1 MCDYTKMT
9 YGEKVLNSIYY
20 LYKNLGLDFD
30 MDTIMYMFFEGYIYR
45 EDTEDG
51 SFVVYDY
58 DGIHGKINVQNGEFI
73 QTK

>member
-1 MCDYTKMT
+1 MRDYTKMT